1 MLNKDRIIKLVKLV
15 KLVKIIIIEL
25 DMPNIKKI

>member
-1 MLNKDRIIKLVKLV
+1 MLNKNRIIKLV

-25 DMPNIKKI
+25 DMSNIKRI